1 MHVLSNFRAISAT
14 LLIVGLCACKPANI
28 SADKGNKSYDTSDL
42 SAEIGKIKI
51 DATSIEEVPGD
62 TRAEKLLYQAG
73 IVGQMQTAMLVM
85 FDAQAQTARI
95 AGNKKLA
102 DELTVNRSL
111 MMEAVNT
118 ELDSMIKDAGLLY
131 EEFLEPDEIE
141 RLIVLH
147 SDPAMQKLIQNQP
160 RMSQG
165 MLPIGEA
172 FGLRVG
178 KKYEDLVREK
188 EAK

>member
-14 LLIVGLCACKPANI
+14 LLIAGLCACNPANT
-28 SADKGNKSYDTSDL
+28 STDNGSESYDL
-42 SAEIGKIKI
+42 AAEIGKIKI
-51 DATSIEEVPGD
+51 DTTSIEDVPGD

-73 IVGQMQTAMLVM
+73 IVSQMQTAMLVM

-95 AGNKKLA
+95 AGNDELA

-111 MMEAVNT
+111 MMEAVNL

-141 RLIVLH
+141 SLIVLH
-147 SDPAMQKLIQNQP
+147 ADPAMQKLIQNQP
-160 RMSQG
+160 RISQG
-165 MLPIGEA
+165 MLPIGET

-178 KKYEDLVREK
+178 KKYEELVGK
-188 EAK
+188 KATK